1 MNEKALNFSRTGGDL
16 PINFFFVLLD
26 SFTLLSLAAAIDSLR
41 LANQLSKKKTLF
53 SWTIVGEKGASVN
66 SSAGIPVQLDDH
78 LPETSRNGY
87 IVICG
92 GLDVQST
99 TTPGV
104 VNWLRREARKG
115 VVVAGISTGAYTL
128 ASSGLLSKKKATIHW
143 ELHDLFEELFPSTE
157 LMKTSYEI
165 DGNRLTAAGGTSPID
180 MCLSIISKEFG
191 EELAFAVSDQ
201 LLYTEIRD
209 TKLTNRLSMST
220 RLGAH
225 IPKLN
230 HAIELMEAHIEDP
243 LNLTDVANAVGL
255 SQRQLERLF
264 MSNFERTPKKFYVE
278 LRLQKAR
285 NLLLQTDLKIID
297 IAVICGFVSA
307 GHFSKVY
314 KHHYKISPSFERTA
328 IQK

>member
-41 LANQLSKKKTLF
+41 LANQLSKKTLF
-53 SWTIVGEKGASVN
+53 SWTIV
-66 SSAGIPVQLDDH
+66 
-78 LPETSRNGY
+78 
-87 IVICG
+87 
-92 GLDVQST
+92 
-99 TTPGV
+99 
-104 VNWLRREARKG
+104 
-115 VVVAGISTGAYTL
+115 
-128 ASSGLLSKKKATIHW
+128 
-143 ELHDLFEELFPSTE
+143 
-157 LMKTSYEI
+157 
-165 DGNRLTAAGGTSPID
+165 
-180 MCLSIISKEFG
+180 G

-220 RLGAH
+220 RIGTH

-230 HAIELMEAHIEDP
+230 HAIELMESHIEDP

-264 MSNFERTPKKFYVE
+264 LNNLERTPKKFYVE

-297 IAVICGFVSA
+297 VAVICGFVSA

-314 KHHYKISPSFERTA
+314 KHHYKISPSFERSA